1 MLEVSRGF
9 WGAGADDEVELK
21 DDKDVVSLSD
31 SRPRLVPRP
40 LPLSL
45 ALYLPL
51 PFPTMKAL
59 PPRGAFSVGMPPN
72 WSRRNVVR
80 DVRVRVPR
88 GLAVVQ
94 VVM

>member
-9 WGAGADDEVELK
+9 LGAGADDDVELN

-31 SRPRLVPRP
+31 SRLRLVPRP

-45 ALYLPL
+45 PLYLPL

-59 PPRGAFSVGMPPN
+59 PPRRAFSVGMSPN
-72 WSRRNVVR
+72 WSRRNVVS

-88 GLAVVQ
+88 GLVVVQ

>member
-9 WGAGADDEVELK
+9 LGAGADDEVELK
-21 DDKDVVSLSD
+21 DDKDMVSLSE

-45 ALYLPL
+45 PLYLPLPL

-59 PPRGAFSVGMPPN
+59 PPRGAFSVGMSPN

-88 GLAVVQ
+88 GLVV
-94 VVM
+94 V